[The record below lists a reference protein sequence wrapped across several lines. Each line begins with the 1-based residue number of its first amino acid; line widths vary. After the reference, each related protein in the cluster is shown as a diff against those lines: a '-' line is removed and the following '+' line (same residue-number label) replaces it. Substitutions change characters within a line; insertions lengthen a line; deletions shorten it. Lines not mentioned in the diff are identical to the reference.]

1 MESVE
6 RMTRRLSLRPIG
18 PEDLDGLCELNA
30 DPEVMRF
37 ILDGSTLDRGQTAER
52 LTLMR
57 QHWEQHGFGLFALRW
72 RATGEFVG
80 WAGLA
85 TPTFLPEV
93 MPAVEV
99 GWRLLH
105 RWWGH
110 GLATEAAQDILGWAF
125 DDLGL
130 PALLSIRHVDNVASG
145 RVMEK
150 LGFQLD
156 RETRVPVHD
165 QPVSVWRL
173 TADRFSRPPGGGP
186 GDGPANGERDRRR

>member
-1 MESVE
+1 MEQVD
-6 RMTRRLSLRPIG
+6 RTTQRLSLRPVG
-18 PEDLDGLCELNA
+18 PADLDGLCQLNA

-37 ILDGSTLDRGQTAER
+37 ILDGSTLNRDQTAER
-52 LTLMR
+52 LALMGE
-57 QHWEQHGFGLFALRW
+57 HWLEHGFGLFALRW
-72 RATGEFVG
+72 RANGDFVG

-93 MPAVEV
+93 MPAVEI

-110 GLATEAAQDILGWAF
+110 GIATEAAQDVVEWAF
-125 DDLGL
+125 GDVGL
-130 PALLSIRHVDNVASG
+130 EELLSIRHVDNLASG

-150 LGFQLD
+150 LGFQFD

-173 TADRFSRPPGGGP
+173 TADGFSRPPGGGH
-186 GDGPANGERDRRR
+186 GGEPASGARDRRR